1 MVWKLTYLQYNIC
14 ANIAVQMQSFSSVWD
29 GKICYKAARSG
40 PLFFRWIF
48 WGWME
53 RILLPSEKDHH
64 GYILQFFSLVFLHL
78 LQKKKRNAWGK
89 LNEYTGECRPPS
101 RPNSPPTSRK
111 FRGSSKITVFN
122 TRCHECSQQFV
133 WLFGHT
139 FAVCPDSGSKRK
151 IMGLPAS
158 IAFFI

>member
-1 MVWKLTYLQYNIC
+1 MQTLQCKCNL
-14 ANIAVQMQSFSSVWD
+14 S
-29 GKICYKAARSG
+29 
-40 PLFFRWIF
+40 
-48 WGWME
+48 
-53 RILLPSEKDHH
+53 
-64 GYILQFFSLVFLHL
+64 LQFEMAKSVTRQLVQDLCSFAEFFGVGWKGSSFPVKKIIMVTYSSSSALSFCTSC
-78 LQKKKRNAWGK
+78 KKKREMHEKRK